1 MNKILDYIEE
11 SLVCVCL
18 VVMTALTFVNVV
30 ARYVFSASLSFSE
43 EITTYLFVLLSLL
56 GSAIAAKRGAH
67 LGLTIISDRVGP
79 KAGRVLGIISM
90 AFATAFS
97 ALICYFGFFMA
108 LNQFNKGQLTAGTQL
123 PEWIFGSFVPI
134 GALFV
139 TIRFGENL
147 VRLLAGKE
155 VQHEDVVAEALE
167 NATQEED

>member
-97 ALICYFGFFMA
+97 ALICYFGFSMA

-147 VRLLAGKE
+147 VRLLAGKDI
-155 VQHEDVVAEALE
+155 QHEDVVAEALE
-167 NATQEED
+167 NATQEEE